1 MQDAWCINPR
11 FLNFKTLMSC
21 LNYQASDTRTWPPF
35 QENVRMGAVA
45 GYLLPFQNARF
56 YASQHFQETY
66 GIINVRH
73 ILDVVLHDG
82 TRPFGA
88 FLLMR
93 SPQQGPFTPDERSF
107 LVKLIPILNNAF
119 AAPYTADTQYSE
131 KNMTGFALL
140 DQNGKY
146 KSMSEEARRIVW
158 ILTHT
163 KAGSFAEP
171 DDPSL
176 EQHLEQIVAKY
187 DARIKSGETLQI
199 ALDNRWGRFR
209 LGFEREPKTQDM
221 IVSLHRSIPFSSHL
235 AFKLAS
241 LNLPPVR
248 QMVAWL
254 LAHNQSRN
262 EIAQALGISA
272 ETATSHIKH
281 IYKAV
286 GISSSH
292 GLLLNLTG

>member
-1 MQDAWCINPR
+1 MQDAWCINPH

-21 LNYQASDTRTWPPF
+21 VNYQASGTRTWPSF
-35 QENVRMGAVA
+35 QENVLMGAVA

-56 YASQHFQETY
+56 YGSKHFQETY
-66 GIINVRH
+66 GVINVRH
-73 ILDVVLHDG
+73 VLDVVLHDG
-82 TRPFGA
+82 SRPYGA
-88 FLLMR
+88 LLLMR

-107 LVKLIPILNNAF
+107 LETMIPIFNNAF
-119 AAPYTADTQYSE
+119 TASCTADTLYSE
-131 KNMTGFALL
+131 KNMVGFALL
-140 DQNGKY
+140 DKKGKY
-146 KSMSEEARRIVW
+146 KSMNEEARRIVW

-163 KAGSFAEP
+163 KPGAFADP

-176 EQHLEQIVAKY
+176 EQHIEQIVAKY
-187 DARIKSGETLQI
+187 DARIKSGEALVV
-199 ALDNRWGRFR
+199 ALDNRWGRFK
-209 LGFEREPKTQDM
+209 LSFEREPKTQDT
-221 IVSLHRSIPFSSHL
+221 IVSLHRSIPFSTHL
-235 AFKLAS
+235 AFKLAG

-272 ETATSHIKH
+272 ETATSHIKQ

>member
-1 MQDAWCINPR
+1 MQDAWCINPH

-119 AAPYTADTQYSE
+119 GAPYTADTQYSE

-158 ILTHT
+158 TLTHT
-163 KAGSFAEP
+163 RPGAFADP

-176 EQHLEQIVAKY
+176 EHHLEQIVTNY
-187 DARIKSGETLQI
+187 RSQIKSGETLSI
-199 ALDNRWGRFR
+199 NIDNRWGRFN
-209 LGFEREPKTQDM
+209 LAFEKEPQTHET
-221 IVSLHRSIPFSSHL
+221 IVSLHRKVPLSSQIAFSL
-235 AFKLAS
+235 AK
-241 LNLPPVR
+241 LNLPPIR

-254 LAHNQSRN
+254 LAHNQSRS
-262 EIAQALGISA
+262 EVAAALGISV
-272 ETATSHIKH
+272 ETVTSHIKQ

-292 GLLLNLTG
+292 GLLLRLAS